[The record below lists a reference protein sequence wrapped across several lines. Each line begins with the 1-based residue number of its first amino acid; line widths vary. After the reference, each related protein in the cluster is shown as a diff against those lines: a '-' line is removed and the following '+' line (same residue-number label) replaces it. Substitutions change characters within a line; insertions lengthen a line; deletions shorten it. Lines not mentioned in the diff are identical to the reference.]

1 MEKITKRAGVHRS
14 ETRMDELLKGTN
26 DIVSGKFLAE
36 LLMLSKR
43 PVKGSLKN
51 GAQFPTYWDE

>member
-1 MEKITKRAGVHRS
+1 MA
-14 ETRMDELLKGTN
+14 LLKGTN